1 MKTFLYAAV
10 FAAICLYAVH
20 ASAQQ
25 QVVSQPMNDRPQLR
39 NGEKYYVVFLA
50 HQSSDNKIAMSHTF
64 ALFLRTRGDQAN
76 RKITETATINWLP
89 ASGQISVIRPAE
101 RGVNKALT
109 ETLDWARDHELE
121 ISVIGPF
128 EIDAEFY
135 RRAAVQAAR
144 LERGELQYRCYN
156 ANSRVTAKNCIYAVA
171 DLFEDQPHL
180 DTGSSRGLE
189 ATQKVVEYFRPRFK
203 SPELMGTEWSPLLAE
218 FKLAEYRRPTSEMT
232 AAAE

>member
-10 FAAICLYAVH
+10 FAAVCLYAMH
-20 ASAQQ
+20 AKAQQ
-25 QVVSQPMNDRPQLR
+25 QTVAQPVNDPPQMR
-39 NGEKYYVVFLA
+39 NVEKYYVVFLA
-50 HQSSDNKIAMSHTF
+50 HQSSENKIAMSHTF
-64 ALFLRTRGDQAN
+64 ALFLRTQGDQAN
-76 RKITETATINWLP
+76 RNIIETATINWLP
-89 ASGQISVIRPAE
+89 ASGQISVVRPAE
-101 RGVNKALT
+101 PGVNKELA
-109 ETLDWARDHELE
+109 ETLAWARGQELE

-128 EIDAEFY
+128 EIDADFY
-135 RRAAVQAAR
+135 RRAAAQMAR

-171 DLFEDQPHL
+171 DIFEDQPQL
-180 DTGSSRGLE
+180 DTGGSRGLE

-203 SPELMGTEWSPLLAE
+203 SPELMGTEWLPLLAE